1 MMKFASLLIFLFITQ
16 LAFSQHQPL
25 FKIFEKGKI
34 GYINSSGSTVIPPI
48 YHDAFDFA
56 EGLAAVR
63 ENELYGFID
72 SSGKYVLEPQ
82 FDYATRFVNGITL
95 VYKQKQSYFIDK
107 TGKAILPTVYRSM
120 KFIDDH
126 KAIITTRA
134 EKTGIIDVRTG
145 KLLLDT
151 LYTEI
156 KPFKHGLSVVLNY
169 NPKTENPWSKAIID
183 TACNF
188 VVPFN
193 KPELL
198 KGIIDFMDNI
208 SNSFHEGLTRF
219 TKRISDDKS
228 YTGLINAKGD
238 TIVNDTSYSAIW
250 DYSCG
255 RAIVVDHNDNRFVID
270 RNGKKV
276 GNQSFEYIH
285 EFVKN
290 YAIIK
295 TDSGYGIIDT
305 NARIVIPSQYAQL
318 AFTDTSAKYFYFAL
332 RDPKEKY
339 SYTYTYGVAN
349 LNNQVIIPPTFH
361 YQPSEGFI
369 NGLLSVNINGLQSY
383 INEQGKIVWQES
395 NDVRQSLRIM
405 NIDHISYSL
414 YQAVPPLGMPGTM
427 HQGESEVLFTRYKKI
442 TAANYFPLNKFIF
455 TFDTTRIDTFQHT
468 YYANTLIVGNS
479 TKNTIKLLDI
489 AGLAM
494 QLEALDEDGK
504 WKKIERLQYPSH
516 TNGYNIK
523 KMAPGTYWAF
533 KIPRYEGGFSTKLR
547 AVLWYLDNNK
557 KVQSI
562 YSNTINTA
570 INRTQFWREPS
581 YQDGVYDSQGFPIRE
596 VDMSTIK
603 KNDSNQLKL

>member
-1 MMKFASLLIFLFITQ
+1 MTKFASVLIFVFISQ

-25 FKIFEKGKI
+25 FIIFEKNKI
-34 GYINSSGSTVIPPI
+34 GYINSSGTTVIPPI
-48 YHDAFDFA
+48 YHSAFDFA

-95 VYKQKQSYFIDK
+95 VYKQKQSYFIDR
-107 TGKAILPTVYRSM
+107 TGKVILPTVYRSM
-120 KFIDDH
+120 KFIDDN
-126 KAIITTRA
+126 KAVITTRS

-151 LYTEI
+151 LY
-156 KPFKHGLSVVLNY
+156 
-169 NPKTENPWSKAIID
+169 
-183 TACNF
+183 
-188 VVPFN
+188 
-193 KPELL
+193 
-198 KGIIDFMDNI
+198 
-208 SNSFHEGLTRF
+208 
-219 TKRISDDKS
+219 KRTSDDKL
-228 YTGLINAKGD
+228 YTGLINSKGD

-255 RAIVVDHNDNRFVID
+255 RAIVKTDYEHTFMID

-276 GNQSFEYIH
+276 GNQSYEYIS
-285 EFVKN
+285 EFFKN

-305 NARIVIPSQYAQL
+305 NARIVIPPQYAQL
-318 AFTDTSAKYFYFAL
+318 SFSDSSADYFFFAL
-332 RDPKEKY
+332 RKPKEKY
-339 SYTYTYGVAN
+339 YIDYTYGVAN
-349 LNNQVIIPPTFH
+349 LYNQVII
-361 YQPSEGFI
+361 QPVLPYPVKEGFI
-369 NGLLSVNINGLQSY
+369 NGLLSANVNGLQTY
-383 INEQGKIVWQES
+383 IDEKGKIVWQES
-395 NDVRQSLRIM
+395 KDVRQGLRMM

-414 YQAVPPLGMPGTM
+414 YQGVPPLGNPNTI
-427 HQGESEVLFTRYKKI
+427 HQGDAEVLFTRYKKI
-442 TAANYFPLNKFIF
+442 TAANHFPLNKFIF

-468 YYANTLIVGNS
+468 YYANTLIIGNS
-479 TKNTIKLLDI
+479 TKNAIKLLDI

-504 WKKIERLQYPSH
+504 WKKIERIQYPSH
-516 TNGYNIK
+516 CNGYTIN
-523 KMAPGTYWAF
+523 KMGPGTYWAF

-562 YSNTINTA
+562 YSNTINTS
-570 INRTQFWREPS
+570 INRTQFWRETS
-581 YQDGVYDSQGFPIRE
+581 YQDGVYDSQGSPIRE

-603 KNDSNQLKL
+603 KNDYNQFKL